1 MGLLELS
8 KFKLQLRSL
17 ITEVRDLRERERLA
31 TEQLHHQIQKQKQT
45 EEEHGR
51 KLQEL
56 QTEFAMS
63 NEQRQKLER
72 QVSYLQNDNTLL
84 ENKQKELK
92 GTIQSLLQSREVFI
106 NAYEESTYELKRS
119 VECRDR
125 KLTVLSEKIRS
136 HLLLFDSIEKEAFSI
151 KQVINDVQCLVNEK
165 EEVVAALKSKMDKVL
180 AFEKVFVEKISD
192 LQNKRKNDKDE
203 LRRKDRIISELDAH
217 LEAARTSNNHQNQI
231 QELQKT
237 LSAKDVV
244 IQNLISEKEA
254 LHIELGTVSIIL
266 QKIQDVVTNMHEED
280 KREFSLILKWQEGC
294 DTVMKTEDNGTE
306 NLPQSKIEKFPDKV
320 SDTGKENTASL
331 LSEEYKKVGGPLQ
344 DQNTNGSCMSES
356 TCSELQLAAS
366 IRSVSFDDGKDNCT
380 SSVHHSDSESSTT
393 QAETSGDPGAQV

>member
-165 EEVVAALKSKMDKVL
+165 EE
-180 AFEKVFVEKISD
+180 VEKISD

>member
-8 KFKLQLRSL
+8 KFKLQLRYL
-17 ITEVRDLRERERLA
+17 ITEVRDLRERERSA

-45 EEEHGR
+45 EEEQGR

-56 QTEFAMS
+56 QTEFALS

-84 ENKQKELK
+84 ENKQKELN

-125 KLTVLSEKIRS
+125 RLTVLSEKIKS

-165 EEVVAALKSKMDKVL
+165 EEVVAALKSKMDKLL

-266 QKIQDVVTNMHEED
+266 QKIQDVVTNIHEELHFYLRST
-280 KREFSLILKWQEGC
+280 KKLAVPYRI
-294 DTVMKTEDNGTE
+294 
-306 NLPQSKIEKFPDKV
+306 KIPM
-320 SDTGKENTASL
+320 A
-331 LSEEYKKVGGPLQ
+331 P
-344 DQNTNGSCMSES
+344 S
-356 TCSELQLAAS
+356 TCSELLQLAAS
-366 IRSVSFDDGKDNCT
+366 IRSVSFDDGKDKCT

-393 QAETSGDPGAQV
+393 QSKTSGDPGAQV

>member
-17 ITEVRDLRERERLA
+17 ITEVRDLRERERSA

-45 EEEHGR
+45 EEEQGR

-56 QTEFAMS
+56 QTEFALS

-84 ENKQKELK
+84 ENKQKELN

-125 KLTVLSEKIRS
+125 RLTVLSEKIKS

-165 EEVVAALKSKMDKVL
+165 EE
-180 AFEKVFVEKISD
+180 VEKISD

-266 QKIQDVVTNMHEED
+266 QKIQDVVTNIHEED
-280 KREFSLILKWQEGC
+280 KREFSLILKCQEGS
-294 DTVMKTEDNGTE
+294 DTVIKKENNGTE
-306 NLPQSKIEKFPDKV
+306 DLPQSKIEKFPDKV

-366 IRSVSFDDGKDNCT
+366 IRSVSFDDGKI
-380 SSVHHSDSESSTT
+380 
-393 QAETSGDPGAQV
+393 G

>member
-8 KFKLQLRSL
+8 KFKLQLRYL
-17 ITEVRDLRERERLA
+17 ITEVRDLRERERSA

-45 EEEHGR
+45 EEEQGR

-56 QTEFAMS
+56 QTEFALS

-84 ENKQKELK
+84 ENKQKELN

-125 KLTVLSEKIRS
+125 RLTVLSEKIKS

-165 EEVVAALKSKMDKVL
+165 EEVVAALKSKMDKLL

-266 QKIQDVVTNMHEED
+266 QKIQDVVTNIHEED
-280 KREFSLILKWQEGC
+280 KREFSLILKCQEGR
-294 DTVMKTEDNGTE
+294 DTVIKKENNGTE
-306 NLPQSKIEKFPDKV
+306 DLPQSKIEKFPDKV
-320 SDTGKENTASL
+320 SDTGKENTVNLFRASSISSQH
-331 LSEEYKKVGGPLQ
+331 SECL
-344 DQNTNGSCMSES
+344 
-356 TCSELQLAAS
+356 
-366 IRSVSFDDGKDNCT
+366 F
-380 SSVHHSDSESSTT
+380 
-393 QAETSGDPGAQV
+393 

>member
-8 KFKLQLRSL
+8 KFKLQLRYL
-17 ITEVRDLRERERLA
+17 ITEVRDLRERERSA

-45 EEEHGR
+45 EEEQGR

-56 QTEFAMS
+56 QTEFALS

-84 ENKQKELK
+84 ENKQKELN

-125 KLTVLSEKIRS
+125 RLTVLSEKIKS

-165 EEVVAALKSKMDKVL
+165 EE
-180 AFEKVFVEKISD
+180 VEKISD

-266 QKIQDVVTNMHEED
+266 QKIQDVVTNIHEED
-280 KREFSLILKWQEGC
+280 KREFSLILKCQEGR
-294 DTVMKTEDNGTE
+294 DTVIKKENNGTE
-306 NLPQSKIEKFPDKV
+306 DLPQSKIEKFPDKV

-344 DQNTNGSCMSES
+344 DQNTNGSFNLFRASSISSQHSE
-356 TCSELQLAAS
+356 CL
-366 IRSVSFDDGKDNCT
+366 F
-380 SSVHHSDSESSTT
+380 
-393 QAETSGDPGAQV
+393 

>member
-8 KFKLQLRSL
+8 KFKLQLRYL
-17 ITEVRDLRERERLA
+17 ITEVRDLRERERSA

-45 EEEHGR
+45 EEEQGR

-56 QTEFAMS
+56 QTEFALS

-84 ENKQKELK
+84 ENKQKELN

-125 KLTVLSEKIRS
+125 RLTVLSEKIKS

-165 EEVVAALKSKMDKVL
+165 EEVVAALKSKMDKLL

-266 QKIQDVVTNMHEED
+266 QKIQDVVTNIHEED
-280 KREFSLILKWQEGC
+280 KREFSLILKCQEGR
-294 DTVMKTEDNGTE
+294 DTVIKKENNGTE
-306 NLPQSKIEKFPDKV
+306 DLPQSKIEKFPDKV

-344 DQNTNGSCMSES
+344 DQNTNGSCMSEP
-356 TCSELQLAAS
+356 
-366 IRSVSFDDGKDNCT
+366 
-380 SSVHHSDSESSTT
+380 
-393 QAETSGDPGAQV
+393 SGLFLNHAVFGCVERQIWLF

>member
-17 ITEVRDLRERERLA
+17 ITEVRDLRERERSA

-45 EEEHGR
+45 EEEQGR

-56 QTEFAMS
+56 QTEFALS

-84 ENKQKELK
+84 ENKQKELN

-125 KLTVLSEKIRS
+125 RLTVLSEKIKS

-165 EEVVAALKSKMDKVL
+165 EE
-180 AFEKVFVEKISD
+180 VEKISD

-266 QKIQDVVTNMHEED
+266 QKIQDVVTNIHEED
-280 KREFSLILKWQEGC
+280 KREFSLILKCQEGS
-294 DTVMKTEDNGTE
+294 DTVIKKENNGTE
-306 NLPQSKIEKFPDKV
+306 DLPQSKIEKFPDKV

-366 IRSVSFDDGKDNCT
+366 IRSVSFDDGKDKCT

-393 QAETSGDPGAQV
+393 QAKTSGDPGAQV

>member
-8 KFKLQLRSL
+8 KFKLQLRYL
-17 ITEVRDLRERERLA
+17 ITEVRDLRERERSA

-45 EEEHGR
+45 EEEQGR

-56 QTEFAMS
+56 QTEFALS

-84 ENKQKELK
+84 ENKQKELN

-125 KLTVLSEKIRS
+125 RLTVLSEKIKS

-165 EEVVAALKSKMDKVL
+165 EE
-180 AFEKVFVEKISD
+180 VEKISD

-266 QKIQDVVTNMHEED
+266 QKIQDVVTNIHEED
-280 KREFSLILKWQEGC
+280 KREFSLILKCQEGR
-294 DTVMKTEDNGTE
+294 DTVIKKENNGTE
-306 NLPQSKIEKFPDKV
+306 DLPQSKIEKFPDKV
-320 SDTGKENTASL
+320 SDTGKENTVNLFRASSISSQH
-331 LSEEYKKVGGPLQ
+331 SECL
-344 DQNTNGSCMSES
+344 
-356 TCSELQLAAS
+356 
-366 IRSVSFDDGKDNCT
+366 F
-380 SSVHHSDSESSTT
+380 
-393 QAETSGDPGAQV
+393 

>member
-8 KFKLQLRSL
+8 KFKLQLRYL
-17 ITEVRDLRERERLA
+17 ITEVRDLRERERSA

-45 EEEHGR
+45 EEEQGR

-56 QTEFAMS
+56 QTEFALS

-84 ENKQKELK
+84 ENKQKELN

-125 KLTVLSEKIRS
+125 RLTVLSEKIKS

-165 EEVVAALKSKMDKVL
+165 EE
-180 AFEKVFVEKISD
+180 VEKISD

-266 QKIQDVVTNMHEED
+266 QKIQDVVTNIHEELHFYLRST
-280 KREFSLILKWQEGC
+280 KKLAVPYRI
-294 DTVMKTEDNGTE
+294 
-306 NLPQSKIEKFPDKV
+306 KIPM
-320 SDTGKENTASL
+320 A
-331 LSEEYKKVGGPLQ
+331 P
-344 DQNTNGSCMSES
+344 S
-356 TCSELQLAAS
+356 TCSELLQLAAS
-366 IRSVSFDDGKDNCT
+366 IRSVSFDDGKDKCT

-393 QAETSGDPGAQV
+393 QSKTSGDPGAQV